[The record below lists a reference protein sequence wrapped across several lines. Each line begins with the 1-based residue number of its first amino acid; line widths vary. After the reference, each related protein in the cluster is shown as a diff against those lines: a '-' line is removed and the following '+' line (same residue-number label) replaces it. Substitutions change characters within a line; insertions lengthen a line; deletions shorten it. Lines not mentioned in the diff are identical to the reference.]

1 MLHCQHTVL
10 QGLNFKAVQLW
21 GFCLISAF
29 HLHNR
34 KLCASKYTDYACFS
48 HFLILL
54 LSFLHLAL
62 FKSVQN
68 GSQHLRSAI
77 LLKEQYA
84 WWLTSKET
92 RCGGK
97 EFAFL
102 IWFFFC
108 RIFKDVSQSAVY
120 ALNHEL
126 GKERG
131 KKDTQKPLDGRRTIN
146 EVMVRSIHA
155 RARSWIFWVSFPKR
169 AENSPLKIV
178 GNAPS
183 GILFFVFVV
192 LVVFS
197 LNL

>member
-10 QGLNFKAVQLW
+10 QGLNFKAIQLW

-34 KLCASKYTDYACFS
+34 KLSASKYTDYACFS

-102 IWFFFC
+102 IRFFFLSYIQRC
-108 RIFKDVSQSAVY
+108 FSKCSICSQSWVR
-120 ALNHEL
+120 
-126 GKERG
+126 ERKG
-131 KKDTQKPLDGRRTIN
+131 
-146 EVMVRSIHA
+146 E
-155 RARSWIFWVSFPKR
+155 KR
-169 AENSPLKIV
+169 YTKT
-178 GNAPS
+178 S
-183 GILFFVFVV
+183 GWQED
-192 LVVFS
+192 
-197 LNL
+197 N